1 MKKNEKRS
9 PRDYA
14 PGEIVHIVE
23 PIPGRIPIY
32 DDCPVCMELRRQ
44 GHSLHQLGA
53 DGELQG
59 VDAGPFR
66 TISIHL
72 EADFI
77 TTPILGP
84 PAEIEVPHDC
94 LAGDFLQ
101 YICFFVPR
109 LLEVFP
115 LDALHLQVNGR
126 RARAGQRLRDGDGVV
141 LAATGVPL
149 VGLA

>member
-1 MKKNEKRS
+1 MNKNDRRS
-9 PRDYA
+9 PLDYA

-23 PIPGRIPIY
+23 PIPGRVPIY

-44 GHSLHQLGA
+44 GHTVHELGEDGQLEA
-53 DGELQG
+53 

-77 TTPILGP
+77 TAPIVGP
-84 PAEIEVPHDC
+84 PADIEVPEEC

-115 LDALHLQVNGR
+115 LDALHLRVNDR
-126 RARAGQRLRDGDGVV
+126 RARPGQRLRAGDRVV
-141 LAATGVPL
+141 LAAVGVPL